1 MMIMRP
7 AALLSTPPCGPPAV
21 PPQLI
26 CAAEKQS
33 VAPARHFAREA
44 AAYQEPST
52 PVDAL
57 DTIELLA
64 SELVTNAYR
73 YGSEPG
79 DSLRVVVEA
88 EPRRCR
94 IEVHDTARKRPRL
107 RPASDGRGRGRG
119 LHLVTLLA
127 ASWGTADR
135 PMGKIV
141 WAVVTW

>member
-1 MMIMRP
+1 M
-7 AALLSTPPCGPPAV
+7 

-26 CAAEKQS
+26 CAAEAES

-52 PVDAL
+52 PIDAL

-64 SELVTNAYR
+64 SELVTNGYR
-73 YGSEPG
+73 YGTKPG
-79 DSLRVVVEA
+79 DSLRVVVTS
-88 EPRRCR
+88 EPNRCR
-94 IEVHDTARKRPRL
+94 IEVHDTRRTPPRL
-107 RPASDGRGRGRG
+107 KPTSDRRNRGRG
-119 LHLVTLLA
+119 LHLVGLMA
-127 ASWGTADR
+127 AQWGTADH